1 MLYRRTRRLRLQEIY
16 VLQDLADQVVFAVE
30 QTFAMA
36 GWRKKKIAR
45 QVLRQMLADQR
56 LFLPAQTLEV
66 AIEAAVRLMN
76 LMEEVAA

>member
-30 QTFAMA
+30 QTFVMP
-36 GWRKKKIAR
+36 GWRKKEIAR